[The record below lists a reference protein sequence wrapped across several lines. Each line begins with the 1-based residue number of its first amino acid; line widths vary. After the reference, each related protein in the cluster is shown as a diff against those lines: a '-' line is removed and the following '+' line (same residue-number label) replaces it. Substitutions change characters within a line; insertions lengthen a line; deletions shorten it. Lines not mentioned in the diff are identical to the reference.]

1 MATRLLRFTWIL
13 LVVIAVLLLSC
24 TDNLLGK
31 MKSNIQVSL
40 DIPEVPRSRNVSTSL
55 NLDLKVKGW
64 VQDKQ
69 GEVLDLVEK
78 TLENGRAVL
87 SFNTVDVG
95 LEVQVLIQISD
106 TSQVLYSGRSDF
118 FEVSPEGNTVSV
130 DLKRGDFSSEEVTGP
145 AGDGGK
151 DDPAGSDGPTSDG
164 GEDAPAGSDGPPSDG
179 DDNEPTD
186 DGDENGAPSGGDG
199 NESAGDGGSV
209 GTVEVNFT
217 VKKADWENLIN
228 FPSSN
233 DLYIAS
239 AILSSDNVVQ
249 GESYVSGG
257 DFGDNTITI
266 SNIPAN
272 TEVKVS
278 VGVLYNPGEK
288 YTYEELTS
296 NTDQMS
302 QYILH
307 MDMSDSFVVNEG
319 ANTVKVDL
327 FPYEF
332 GNIFQNGYAYS
343 CSNQEE
349 IENIIT
355 HAPTSA
361 PTYISLENNVLV
373 TETITINKDISFM
386 PRGDIITIGIAGSF
400 LRAKNITGPMFEV
413 TTVGSLD
420 LEGFSLDGQEY
431 TGDSPLIVSE
441 GDLTLGS
448 CELINYNCSST
459 NQGVVYVTKGSVS
472 ISYTNITVAE
482 GYDGNALYME
492 SGVTYDIN
500 GQKTGLEQSYKS
512 ITSENP

>member
-40 DIPEVPRSRNVSTSL
+40 NISEAPRSRNVSTSL

-95 LEVQVLIQISD
+95 LEVQILIQVSD

-130 DLKRGDFSSEEVTGP
+130 DLKRGDFASEQEKNEDEENGSTTGGEGAEG
-145 AGDGGK
+145 AGEE
-151 DDPAGSDGPTSDG
+151 DDPAGSDGPPSDG

-179 DDNEPTD
+179 GDDEP
-186 DGDENGAPSGGDG
+186 
-199 NESAGDGGSV
+199 AGDGGPV

-217 VKKADWENLIN
+217 VLKSDWEGLVN
-228 FPSSN
+228 FPSN
-233 DLYIAS
+233 DLVIRGAMMG
-239 AILSSDNVVQ
+239 ADGSSSSEYFV
-249 GESYVSGG
+249 G
-257 DFGDNTITI
+257 DFGANTITF
-266 SNIPAN
+266 SNIPAE
-272 TEVKVS
+272 TEVTAYAV
-278 VGVLYNPGEK
+278 VYYNPQQK
-288 YTYEELTS
+288 YSYEEVAPADGSSLK
-296 NTDQMS
+296 
-302 QYILH
+302 YLLH
-307 MDMSDSFVVNEG
+307 MNSSTSFLVKEG
-319 ANTVKVDL
+319 TNTVDIVL
-327 FPYEF
+327 TPYDM
-332 GNIFQNGYAYS
+332 GGIAQNGYTHS
-343 CSNQEE
+343 CSSQEE
-349 IENIIT
+349 IEDVIEYATDSVIL
-355 HAPTSA
+355 
-361 PTYISLENNVLV
+361 SLAEDVHI
-373 TETITINKDISFM
+373 TETITIDKDISFM
-386 PRGDIITIGIAGSF
+386 PRGDVITIGISGSF
-400 LRAKNITGPMFEV
+400 LRAENVIGPMFEV
-413 TTVGSLD
+413 TREGSLD

-459 NQGVVYVTKGSVS
+459 NQGVVYVKEGSVS

-482 GYDGNALYME
+482 GYGGNALYME